1 MSFKKTIVTKV
12 VHINRRVLVWLRGV
26 ELPGFRGMGLYDV
39 LKFFFTGLGDPK
51 FSLMAAAM
59 AFNFFFSLFPTII
72 LLLIVIS
79 FFPLPVLEENIKNL
93 IDQVMPAGMGLD
105 PMAMAQ
111 GIVNDLF
118 KKDGNKLGIILLTA
132 FLALRGGTKGIIAMT
147 RAFTKNKEV
156 FVRRNLIQTYGT
168 ALAIFFVLG
177 GLLLLSIGVTVTGEV
192 MIGYL
197 ARANFISSGLDSF
210 LLNTLNYFISLL
222 LLIFSISSIYFLAPA
237 TQQRWKFIT
246 PGSLLASILTL
257 LTIIGFSW
265 FFSNFGNF
273 NRLYG
278 SLAAIILLMLWF
290 YYISM
295 VLLVGFELNAA
306 IDIASYH
313 HHKQLAKRKSLVFK
327 STVSDVSVYE
337 EKEPPPPP
345 SSPEEVPL
353 AIPED
358 AEVVEKRIDPPIE
371 D

>member
-1 MSFKKTIVTKV
+1 
-12 VHINRRVLVWLRGV
+12 
-26 ELPGFRGMGLYDV
+26 MGLYDV

-72 LLLIVIS
+72 LLLILLS
-79 FFPLPVLEENIKNL
+79 FFPVPVLEANVKDF
-93 IDQVMPAGMGLD
+93 IDQVMPSGMDID
-105 PMAMAQ
+105 PMALAQ

-118 KKDGNKLGIILLTA
+118 KRDGNKLGIILLTA

-156 FVRRNLIQTYGT
+156 FIRRNLFQTYGT

-177 GLLLLSIGVTVTGEV
+177 GLFLLSIGVLVTGEV
-192 MIGYL
+192 LIGYL
-197 ARANFISSGLDSF
+197 ARANFISSGLDAF

-257 LTIIGFSW
+257 MTIIGFSW

-278 SLAAIILLMLWF
+278 SLATIILLMLWF

-313 HHKQLAKRKSLVFK
+313 HGKRQEKRRIRLK
-327 STVSDVSVYE
+327 KPQISDLTVYE
-337 EKEPPPPP
+337 ERK
-345 SSPEEVPL
+345 VPL
-353 AIPED
+353 K
-358 AEVVEKRIDPPIE
+358 EVMAPPNPADPPVSEPVDIE
-371 D
+371 PDA